1 MIARCAIVVLTLLA
15 SSPALAETLDAEAAR
30 RFVVG
35 KLFEFTCFDGS
46 RGAGRVYDDGSVI
59 GTIQFHGSG
68 PVRLAWLPTG
78 TLKVKS
84 ETVCASL
91 NGSPIEQCF
100 DLTRTDDQSFRG
112 SVSGLDFAYCDFT
125 HRLSIADK
133 RPRPQPSEPLSLN
146 ATRNRGSH

>member
-35 KLFEFTCFDGS
+35 KLLEFTCFDGS
-46 RGAGRVYDDGSVI
+46 NGTGRVYDDGSVI

-78 TLKVKS
+78 TLKVKG

-100 DLTRTDDQSFRG
+100 DLSRTDDQSFRG

-133 RPRPQPSEPLSLN
+133 RPQPSEPLSPN
-146 ATRNRGSH
+146 AARNRRGH